1 MASTL
6 TKVHTSQFN
15 GDEVQLVFTTN
26 SLLLEYSEL
35 RWLVNEYSHL
45 AYLLGDVTV

>member
-26 SLLLEYSEL
+26 EYSEL
-35 RWLVNEYSHL
+35 QWLVNEYSHL